1 MKAQPDEQ
9 LRLLHVQDRDTRL
22 TQLDHQASHLPEHQE
37 LSDVEL
43 RLVRIAKEV
52 IAAETIVSDLELEQR
67 RVDADV
73 DLVRQR
79 QAKDQDLLDSGA
91 IGDPKQL
98 QNLQHELE
106 SLARRQRDLE
116 DVELEIMERV
126 EGAQAAV
133 NVLVSERVELEFRKQ
148 TLTTAIA
155 EQMSVIDL
163 ERAEVVAERADLI
176 ASLPADLMALYEKVR
191 GEHGGLGA
199 APLRRGRCEGCHL
212 QLPPQEIADIAA
224 APIDEVLRCEEC
236 RRILVRT
243 AESGLG

>member
-1 MKAQPDEQ
+1 VKAQPEEQ
-9 LRLLHVQDRDTRL
+9 QRLLHVQDRDTRL
-22 TQLDHQASHLPEHQE
+22 TQLDHRSSHLPELQE
-37 LSDVEL
+37 LSDVEV
-43 RLVRIAKEV
+43 RLGRLAKEV

-73 DLVRQR
+73 DVVRQR
-79 QAKDQDLLDSGA
+79 QAKDQDLLDSGS

-133 NVLVSERVELEFRKQ
+133 TVLVSEREELESRKQ
-148 TLTTAIA
+148 VLTAAIT
-155 EQMSVIDL
+155 EQMSVIDA
-163 ERAEVVAERADLI
+163 ERAEVVAERADLV
-176 ASLPADLMALYEKVR
+176 ASLPTDLMALYEKVR

-212 QLPPQEIADIAA
+212 QLPPQEIADIAS